1 MILIKIN
8 QCTDENEL
16 MKIQINKLKEDID
29 TLGNIFSRLIT
40 DSKQEIEE
48 DLSTRFYGIIILNFE
63 NNFNP
68 ILLI

>member
-1 MILIKIN
+1 
-8 QCTDENEL
+8 

-29 TLGNIFSRLIT
+29 TLGNSFSRLIT

-63 NNFNP
+63 NNFNS

>member
-16 MKIQINKLKEDID
+16 MKKQINKLKEDVD
-29 TLGNIFSRLIT
+29 TLGNSFSRLIT

-48 DLSTRFYGIIILNFE
+48 DLSTGFYGIIIL
-63 NNFNP
+63 
-68 ILLI
+68 ILKIILILYY